1 MACLFVMLNIR
12 ALPGNESVGSS
23 FVRNNVTWK
32 QHYSKF
38 SLHVLAVYIRVS
50 NKISSFK
57 D

>member
-12 ALPGNESVGSS
+12 ARPGSESVGSS
-23 FVRNNVTWK
+23 FARNNVTWK